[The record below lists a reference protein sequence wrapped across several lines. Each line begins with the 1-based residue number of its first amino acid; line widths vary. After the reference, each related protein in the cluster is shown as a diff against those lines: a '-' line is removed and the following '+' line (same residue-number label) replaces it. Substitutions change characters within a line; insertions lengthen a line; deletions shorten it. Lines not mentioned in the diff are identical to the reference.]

1 VTGTDTH
8 SDRSP
13 LHRLGQ
19 NLRNPFALG
28 YLLICAALL
37 GWALVVSVVDDSGES
52 MAGVVPLL
60 ATAPVSLF
68 FLALPGGIPT
78 LVASMIVGA
87 LVNAAIIGWCARALA
102 RGNRPD
108 PTR

>member
-1 VTGTDTH
+1 MTGTDTH

-28 YLLICAALL
+28 YLLICV
-37 GWALVVSVVDDSGES
+37 ALVVWAVVVTVVDDSGES
-52 MAGVVPLL
+52 MAGVIPML
-60 ATAPVSLF
+60 ATAPTSLVFLVLPDGAAMLVVSM
-68 FLALPGGIPT
+68 
-78 LVASMIVGA
+78 VVGA

-108 PTR
+108 PTA

>member
-1 VTGTDTH
+1 MTGTDTH

-37 GWALVVSVVDDSGES
+37 VWAVVVTVVDDSGES
-52 MAGVVPLL
+52 MAGVIPML
-60 ATAPVSLF
+60 ATAPTSLV
-68 FLALPGGIPT
+68 FLALPDGAAM
-78 LVASMIVGA
+78 LVVSMVIGA

-108 PTR
+108 PTP